1 MIKDPFLRSLLEAPG
16 DDNNPTGID
25 DPFATPLD
33 NPNPGPDPATGGQG
47 TGDNP
52 TANMDDPF
60 ADAAGGDPND
70 PNAGMDLT
78 NNPDGL
84 QSPDATGSP
93 DLGSFSGNDE
103 KNLQV
108 KIIQASKLERQLLK
122 SKIYN
127 KFRDLHNKIDVF
139 RSNVENNETIIE
151 PKTREQI
158 FDALQQL
165 DFDIGVYIEYKFIGN
180 NYEEN
185 LKNYLV
191 FARKISEIIDFAVSG
206 TQQGNKHDKK

>member
-16 DDNNPTGID
+16 DENNPTGID
-25 DPFATPLD
+25 DPFEKPLD

-84 QSPDATGSP
+84 QSPDAQGSP

>member
-1 MIKDPFLRSLLEAPG
+1 M
-16 DDNNPTGID
+16 
-25 DPFATPLD
+25 
-33 NPNPGPDPATGGQG
+33 
-47 TGDNP
+47 
-52 TANMDDPF
+52 
-60 ADAAGGDPND
+60 
-70 PNAGMDLT
+70 
-78 NNPDGL
+78 
-84 QSPDATGSP
+84 
-93 DLGSFSGNDE
+93 
-103 KNLQV
+103 
-108 KIIQASKLERQLLK
+108 ERQLLK